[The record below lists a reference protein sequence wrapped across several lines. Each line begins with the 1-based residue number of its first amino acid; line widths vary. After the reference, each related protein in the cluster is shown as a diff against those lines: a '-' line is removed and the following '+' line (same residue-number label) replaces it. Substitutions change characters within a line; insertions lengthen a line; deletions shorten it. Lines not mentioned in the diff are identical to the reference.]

1 MLIGTKPIPASDWAA
16 SDRPGQNIS
25 IYKQVVDE
33 QRNTKWAYFFAA
45 SGINICLL
53 LQIAVATSLTV
64 LGASGGPH
72 SAITSLGAIN
82 TTIAG
87 ILTYLKGQGLPN
99 RLHQY
104 RYALAK
110 LRQYIDSRERDFKQP
125 DCKLDVLMEVE
136 VIRQMYAAV
145 RQTAE
150 DNYPDAYINR
160 TTAPSTTIPTQLHST
175 AAAAA
180 PPQTAIDRPSGSGP
194 PDNGGDGPS
203 NTPGRGA

>member
-33 QRNTKWAYFFAA
+33 QRNTKWAYFSPRPA
-45 SGINICLL
+45 S
-53 LQIAVATSLTV
+53 TSPSSPNRRRDV
-64 LGASGGPH
+64 IDGSGRIRRPH

-150 DNYPDAYINR
+150 DITR
-160 TTAPSTTIPTQLHST
+160 TPTST
-175 AAAAA
+175 ALQRH
-180 PPQTAIDRPSGSGP
+180 PQPSQHSCILP
-194 PDNGGDGPS
+194 QLLRHPS
-203 NTPGRGA
+203 DCD